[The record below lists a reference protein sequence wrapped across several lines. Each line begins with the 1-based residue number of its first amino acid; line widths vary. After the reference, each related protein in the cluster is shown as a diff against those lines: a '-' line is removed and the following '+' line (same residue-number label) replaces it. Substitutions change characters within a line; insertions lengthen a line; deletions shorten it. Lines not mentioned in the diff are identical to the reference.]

1 MVERMNYLVKVEGS
15 TVPWLCSMV
24 CGQPEQ
30 RSRNLGHYRK
40 QKVQMF
46 IIDDLC
52 MESCSERYFIENSTC
67 MEDLERNGKV

>member
-1 MVERMNYLVKVEGS
+1 MNYLVKVEGS
-15 TVPWLCSMV
+15 TVPLLCSMV

-46 IIDDLC
+46 IIDVL
-52 MESCSERYFIENSTC
+52 
-67 MEDLERNGKV
+67 